1 MKRIFY
7 LLSAVLVLVAFP
19 AEAANFIDYTLTGER
34 ETVPC
39 VRNLPE
45 PLDTFDAREH
55 KECYVL
61 VVLDQV
67 SIGDTVQFE
76 WFFEDNLYSSNE
88 PYVFDE
94 PSRYSV
100 CVGEGLEIAGTEI
113 ENMTGEWSVK
123 ISVDGVYLINYR
135 FYLDGLIPATTST
148 TTTQFT
154 NGPCA
159 LALMYGEHSNET
171 ELLRFI
177 RDNILSRTPEGRELI
192 KVYYQFSPVIVQIL
206 TTDEN
211 FKEELKDMIN
221 EALPFLKISVEEPT
235 INKN

>member
-1 MKRIFY
+1 MKRSLYFLVVM
-7 LLSAVLVLVAFP
+7 LLLVAFP
-19 AEAANFIDYTLTGER
+19 AQAANLVDYTLTSDS

-45 PLDTFDAREH
+45 PTNTFDAEEH
-55 KECYVL
+55 KEIYVL

-76 WFFEDNLYSSNE
+76 WFFEDTLYRSNE
-88 PYVFDE
+88 PYVFEE

-100 CVGEGLEIAGTEI
+100 CVGEGLEIIGTEI
-113 ENMTGEWSVK
+113 ENMTGNWSVK
-123 ISVDGVYLINYR
+123 ISIDGVYRLNYR
-135 FYLDGLIPATTST
+135 FYLEGLIPATTST

-154 NGPCA
+154 NGGLCA
-159 LALMYGEHSNET
+159 LALLYGESDET
-171 ELLRFI
+171 ELLRFV

-192 KVYYQFSPVIVQIL
+192 KVYYQWSPIIVQIM

-211 FKEELKDMIN
+211 FKEELKDVIN
-221 EALPFLKISVEEPT
+221 DALPLLEDSLK
-235 INKN
+235 